1 MLNKDADYLCPSVSR
16 SALLYPENHEKR
28 GKERGIGTLAF
39 GPWKVERNRMKMTN
53 KQVANPDDFAGGIY
67 GLAVS
72 NECFATSK
80 KVVRTK
86 TDERA
91 LAAGGAQ

>member
-1 MLNKDADYLCPSVSR
+1 MK
-16 SALLYPENHEKR
+16 
-28 GKERGIGTLAF
+28 IT
-39 GPWKVERNRMKMTN
+39 NRD
-53 KQVANPDDFAGGIY
+53 KQVGNPDDFDRGTD

-80 KVVRTK
+80 KLVCTK